1 MIDVV
6 NDKKIIQTV
15 LLCESFTNRSNVLVM
30 FSHARNE
37 LERKRITP
45 FAKVGRISGQTL
57 RGWLRHAVEKLL
69 LQNGVSVCHPL
80 TRISVTS
87 TRNKKYYNEED
98 LSLGYHPR
106 GSCSEEGG
114 CLVYQMFGDLGVP
127 GNLVTPSVYF
137 YPTASGD
144 GAATKEINKVFGSV
158 GGGRLEITHCSPR
171 ARKNTHQTY
180 MSIEMA
186 AGVMIKAPVNL
197 ILKVGNED
205 HELVLL
211 KALEF
216 LKTMV
221 QGYEFD
227 FLLGG
232 MRDQGYGRAA
242 ILPMVRESRKS
253 KKEDQVPQEEGE
265 ESKEVSGPLKIQF
278 KLKKNDAEKLELGFL
293 TVVEKEKARFPIE
306 KRTEKTEEEI
316 VEAKA

>member
-1 MIDVV
+1 MV
-6 NDKKIIQTV
+6 NGKKIIETV

-30 FSHARNE
+30 FNHPRNE

-45 FAKVGRISGQTL
+45 FAKVGRLSGQTL

-69 LQNGVSVCHPL
+69 LQQGVSVCHPL

-87 TRNKKYYNEED
+87 ARNKKYYNEED
-98 LSLGYHPR
+98 LPLGYHPR
-106 GSCSEEGG
+106 GACAEEGG
-114 CLVYQMFGDLGVP
+114 CLVYQMFGDLNVP

-137 YPTASGD
+137 YPTSSGD

-180 MSIEMA
+180 MSMETV

-197 ILKVGNED
+197 ILKDGNED
-205 HELVLL
+205 HELLLL
-211 KALEF
+211 KALDF

-242 ILPMVRESRKS
+242 ILPMMRESRKS
-253 KKEDQVPQEEGE
+253 KKDDQIPQEGGNDQKEG
-265 ESKEVSGPLKIQF
+265 KGPLKIQF
-278 KLKKNDAEKLELGFL
+278 KLKKADAEKLDFGFL
-293 TVVEKEKARFPIE
+293 TVIEKEKARFPIE
-306 KRTEKTEEEI
+306 KRTEESKEEML
-316 VEAKA
+316 EAKA